1 MEKRILVCA
10 TGSGALLGMSE
21 YLAYL
26 TATFKHVR
34 IILSKNAENL
44 YPCSAA
50 SQLCE
55 VVYTDDIEFIGK
67 KKNHIALARWA
78 DIIIVLPMTANTL
91 GKLANGIADTFITT
105 TLLSYEKT
113 VLMYPCMNNI
123 MWRNNLVQ
131 RNVSKLKNTNYTIV
145 VRENEETFELAS
157 GKMKKNISL
166 PSISELNEDILCV
179 LKENTYEK

>member
-1 MEKRILVCA
+1 
-10 TGSGALLGMSE
+10 
-21 YLAYL
+21 
-26 TATFKHVR
+26 
-34 IILSKNAENL
+34 
-44 YPCSAA
+44 
-50 SQLCE
+50 
-55 VVYTDDIEFIGK
+55 
-67 KKNHIALARWA
+67 
-78 DIIIVLPMTANTL
+78 
-91 GKLANGIADTFITT
+91 
-105 TLLSYEKT
+105 
-113 VLMYPCMNNI
+113 MYPCMNNI